1 MQVSQ
6 TAPPDLEEVAVVMCA
21 WQKGHVIVMGFWL
34 KRNRWSK
41 ALLRWRTK
49 SLLRRRCVALWR
61 GWSVPLALLN
71 RKTLLWCW
79 SIALV
84 RGRDS
89 CLLFKRGTCSISRW
103 LGRHSDCAHVLCV
116 D

>member
-1 MQVSQ
+1 M
-6 TAPPDLEEVAVVMCA
+6 
-21 WQKGHVIVMGFWL
+21 
-34 KRNRWSK
+34 
-41 ALLRWRTK
+41 
-49 SLLRRRCVALWR
+49 RRRSVALWR

-103 LGRHSDCAHVLCV
+103 LGRHSDCDDCCFQCGVCEV
-116 D
+116 DSAPFLAVES